1 MSNSDSA
8 PQPPV
13 PPSSPKPTAGASQL
27 SQGQMILLGGAALI
41 LIAIFFPW
49 FHASSSITGFG
60 KLSVNVNGWH
70 HLGTLTWILAL
81 LVVVA
86 EGAKIAGVLP
96 LDAAKG
102 ALLSAGLGCL
112 VILFGVINLIQWLS
126 DGHLGFGFYIGLVGL
141 IVFAYGVFDLVKS
154 GDVINTAKSMQGNAQ
169 GDA

>member
-8 PQPPV
+8 APPPV
-13 PPSSPKPTAGASQL
+13 PPSSPTPASGGAPQL
-27 SQGQMILLGGAALI
+27 STGQMVLLGGAALI

-81 LVVVA
+81 LVVLA

-102 ALLSAGLGCL
+102 ALLSAGLGVL
-112 VILFGVINLIQWLS
+112 VILFGVINIIQWLS
-126 DGHLGFGFYIGLVGL
+126 DGHMGFGFYIGLIGL

-154 GDVINTAKSMQGNAQ
+154 GDVVNTAKSMQGNTNA
-169 GDA
+169 